1 MDLCCDCHGFAQAIS
16 QGLRQWPG
24 LDFFLNV
31 DRLRAESRNC
41 RLCKMIYEY
50 IFDDPQEEAPY
61 EGRGIFYSSFDNI
74 VSRTQLTCVRLLN
87 ETMSCIEIA
96 TWSDEGS
103 VAALSGNFCTEP
115 PLPSDN
121 CPEAFAFIKSW
132 IQRCSQEHDLYEIMG
147 PELPTRIL
155 DVGPLNHE
163 SVSLLETNGQRGK
176 FCALSYCWGPAGT
189 QTLINSRD
197 NIKDYLNGIKFSSL
211 PKTFQDAVIITRELG
226 LRYLWIDS
234 LCIIQDDKSDWMK
247 ESVKMAGVYQKA
259 YLVIAASGAANP
271 KQGCFST
278 KRRCSTTV
286 EVPYYLAEGQTAG
299 SIKLSMRIY
308 GDESPSRGP
317 LAERGW
323 ALQEWILA
331 PRVLH
336 YMPSGMSWKCKTLQS
351 GERYQYDMA
360 QYSGLWEDIL
370 WQYNKRKLT
379 HKEDRLIA
387 LEGLARAYLE
397 ETNDRYSLGIFE
409 SRLPEQLLWMM
420 KKRTQTSEDLTDVPH
435 WSWAS
440 RGGRKIFWAR
450 NGNKWQPIHHTRA
463 VFESS
468 GIIKVDGFVAQSRT
482 SIIKSRKFAGTRKRI
497 FQDLLSL
504 VGWLRED
511 SLHWIQIGSRHTR
524 IIGIAAFDRAHYT
537 KVHILFL
544 DQWRDYKE

>member
-1 MDLCCDCHGFAQAIS
+1 
-16 QGLRQWPG
+16 
-24 LDFFLNV
+24 
-31 DRLRAESRNC
+31 
-41 RLCKMIYEY
+41 
-50 IFDDPQEEAPY
+50 
-61 EGRGIFYSSFDNI
+61 
-74 VSRTQLTCVRLLN
+74 
-87 ETMSCIEIA
+87 
-96 TWSDEGS
+96 
-103 VAALSGNFCTEP
+103 
-115 PLPSDN
+115 
-121 CPEAFAFIKSW
+121 
-132 IQRCSQEHDLYEIMG
+132 MG

-197 NIKDYLNGIKFSSL
+197 NIKDHLNGIQFSSL
-211 PKTFQDAVIITRELG
+211 PKTFQDAVTITRELG
-226 LRYLWIDS
+226 IRYLWIDS

-259 YLVIAASGAANP
+259 YLVIAASGTANP

-286 EVPYYLAEGQTAG
+286 EVPYYSAEGQTAG
-299 SIKLSMRIY
+299 SIKLSMRIH

-450 NGNKWQPIHHTRA
+450 YGNKWQPIHHTRA